1 VSGPAAPEQPEQA
14 ERPGLVAR
22 VRSQAGGRWTRA
34 RQRWDWLDHLVRA
47 YQRFNGTSANHLA
60 AAITYF
66 SFLALFPLL
75 LLGLSIAGYV
85 LAHQPDLQEQLLKSI
100 STNVPGQVGGQL
112 SDAVNTAVDR
122 RGTIGLISLVG
133 VAYAG
138 LGWVGNLRTALQLVW
153 SCEQVKQNP
162 IKAKLGD
169 LLALVGLGLSIVIS
183 LALTAG
189 GTAAAGALVRWLG
202 LSGTFGVGTA
212 VRILGIVLAVA
223 ADTLVFTW
231 LFVRLPRQPIRYRP
245 VLKGA
250 LFTAVGYEIL
260 KIVGTVYLARI
271 GNNGVYGQF
280 ATFIVLLVWIDLVSR
295 FLLFGAAWT
304 ATSTGIPTDNACAD
318 GDMHAGGSTVDE
330 PDRAGSAV
338 LGAGAAGAADED
350 GPGARGDQERRADAV
365 ERPARLSG
373 PTLVGVWVLGRGLRR
388 LARRGGGGRGG
399 LRGAGRRSGRDQ
411 LAH

>member
-1 VSGPAAPEQPEQA
+1 VSGPAAPEQPERP
-14 ERPGLVAR
+14 ERPGLVTR
-22 VRSQAGGRWTRA
+22 VRGAAGGRWKRA
-34 RQRWDWLDHLVRA
+34 RERWEWLDHLVRA
-47 YQRFNGTSANHLA
+47 YKRFNGTSANHLA

-85 LAHQPDLQEQLLKSI
+85 LAHQPDLQEKLLKSI

-122 RGTIGLISLVG
+122 RGTIGIISLVG

-202 LSGTFGVGTA
+202 LDGTFGVGTA

-223 ADTLVFTW
+223 ADTLVFAW

-260 KIVGTVYLARI
+260 KIVGTVYLARL
-271 GNNGVYGQF
+271 GNNGVYGPF

-318 GDMHAGGSTVDE
+318 GDMNAGGSTVDE
-330 PDRAGSAV
+330 PARAGSAV
-338 LGAGAAGAADED
+338 LAPGAAGPADDED
-350 GPGARGDQERRADAV
+350 RDARGDQQRRADAV

-373 PTLVGVWVLGRGLRR
+373 PKLVGVFVLGRGLRR
-388 LARRGGGGRGG
+388 LARRGGGGRRG
-399 LRGAGRRSGRDQ
+399 LRGAGRRAGRDQ